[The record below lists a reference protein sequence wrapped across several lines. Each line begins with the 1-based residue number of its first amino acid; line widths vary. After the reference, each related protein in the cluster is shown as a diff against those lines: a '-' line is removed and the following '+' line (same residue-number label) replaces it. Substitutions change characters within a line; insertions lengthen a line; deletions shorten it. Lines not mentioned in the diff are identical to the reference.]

1 MRRFTINLQFVIIEF
16 IFLWPS
22 TSNFHI
28 KPNKL
33 SSTRSWCATFFCITN
48 EKVWPQ
54 GSRDRKILLLLLA
67 REWVSNLT
75 REEGWKSEK
84 KKNNF
89 RKLNL
94 LWKVCLH
101 NHRRKKVEEHLVF
114 FSKWERNYC
123 GKNLF
128 CVERF
133 LCIAIRT
140 FSWLNSHFTV
150 A

>member
-1 MRRFTINLQFVIIEF
+1 MKE
-16 IFLWPS
+16 
-22 TSNFHI
+22 
-28 KPNKL
+28 
-33 SSTRSWCATFFCITN
+33 
-48 EKVWPQ
+48 
-54 GSRDRKILLLLLA
+54 
-67 REWVSNLT
+67 
-75 REEGWKSEK
+75 REE
-84 KKNNF
+84 KNNF

-140 FSWLNSHFTV
+140 FSLLDSTHILLLHSYAIFWWKQTAEGKLWIAEMPKVYLEFCCAVDSSNAAEIYTCMYADVMGQRRKFQLKYSQLVLTPWYS